1 MHKAWRLSFALF
13 ALAGAICP
21 AAAHAADP
29 SWSCGATTGWL
40 AANGQRA
47 NAPSIGGAPCATA
60 ASDAAG
66 VTGAPGNLA
75 ATGSLSVDGGTSSQ
89 TTDARRP
96 TATVS
101 AKSLALHNADGK
113 LVLTASGLNAQAAG
127 SCDSKREPAFTSSG
141 DPGSVTLNGRTIDTR
156 SEYSEPGIG
165 VNGAPL
171 FGKITIRFNEVTRE
185 TDGIS
190 RRAIHVIVTDRNGAV
205 IFEAAAG
212 DVAVGRSGAVCDP
225 PPVCPAGQEPQA
237 GRCVEV
243 TGAPLP
249 PPPPPAPPLPST
261 PGTAPGQPNP
271 TPAPQQPSRRG
282 ASGCRDAEA
291 KAGQVSNRRLAA
303 ATLCLLNVERKRHHL
318 GKLDQSATLRR
329 AALRHAADMVKRRY
343 FSHTEPDGLNVV
355 DRILHSGYL
364 GRFGN
369 WRIGENLGWG
379 WGRGAT
385 PRSIV
390 TAWMKSKPHRRNILG
405 RSFHDVGVAVATGS
419 PRRNRSG
426 SITYVIDFGGF
437 QLVR

>member
-1 MHKAWRLSFALF
+1 MPGASASPCSPWLGRSARL
-13 ALAGAICP
+13 P
-21 AAAHAADP
+21 P
-29 SWSCGATTGWL
+29 P
-40 AANGQRA
+40 
-47 NAPSIGGAPCATA
+47 PSIGGGPCATA
-60 ASDAAG
+60 TSDAAG
-66 VTGAPGNLA
+66 VAGAPGNLA
-75 ATGSLSVDGGTSSQ
+75 ATGSLTVDGGTSSQ
-89 TTDARRP
+89 TTDARKP

-113 LVLTASGLNAQAAG
+113 LVLTASGLSAQAAG

-171 FGKITIRFNEVTRE
+171 FGKITIRFNEVTRA

-190 RRAIHVIVTDRNGAV
+190 RRAIHMIVTDRNGAV
-205 IFEAAAG
+205 IFEATAG
-212 DVAVGRSGAVCDP
+212 EVAVGRSGAVCDP

-237 GRCVEV
+237 GRCVTV
-243 TGAPLP
+243 TVAPLP

-261 PGTAPGQPNP
+261 PVTDPGQSNP
-271 TPAPQQPSRRG
+271 TPAPQQPSHRG

-291 KAGQVSNRRLAA
+291 KARQVSNKRLAA
-303 ATLCLLNVERKRHHL
+303 ATLCLLNAERKRHHL
-318 GKLDQSATLRR
+318 GKLSQSATLRR

-355 DRILHSGYL
+355 ERILHSGYL

-390 TAWMKSKPHRRNILG
+390 TAWMKSKPHRRNILN

-419 PRRNRSG
+419 PRANRSG

-437 QLVR
+437 RLAR